1 MSSRD
6 AADAAAAAA
15 TRRAATVR
23 AAADIFRFGAL
34 ASGLYLAFLA
44 ADSVGALVPDLY
56 LAFSAVDSA
65 FQRSPIAFSRSA
77 FRRDFGSNGRVTRQN
92 SRYAVLAAA
101 LLRAGAGVGGA
112 VLLGGAGLCGA
123 RPCGAGL
130 YGARPCGAGPCG
142 AGPCGADDS
151 PNGPIV
157 ADGTPPA
164 TGRVEGAAASCDG
177 TEGVPVRVRG
187 TCCITSCSL
196 DAILD
201 GGPGGSEP
209 ADMLTL
215 DKLTVALTFSC
226 DSGKERSDNG
236 ARALWWVIICSSN

>member
-23 AAADIFRFGAL
+23 AAADIFRLGAL
-34 ASGLYLAFLA
+34 APG
-44 ADSVGALVPDLY
+44 LY
-56 LAFSAVDSA
+56 LAFSAADSA

-130 YGARPCGAGPCG
+130 CGARPCG

-236 ARALWWVIICSSN
+236 ARALWWVIICRSN